1 MSSVPSPQRV
11 AVALFEGF
19 TVLDVYGPVQ
29 AFASCRTVQPDGTR
43 RPMFEIF
50 SMASEAGKVKA
61 GEGPATWAEWSF
73 EKAPDYDIL
82 LIPGGFGSRK
92 AVADQAFLERL
103 MTSSREEQLA
113 LLKSKESFM
122 SWQSIL
128 RGVGVYSGCTRCVD
142 VCPVG
147 RDYDAHLRD
156 AQEQIP
162 ERTPEK
168 ERRLAE
174 MARQRESGDRGP
186 HYARSARWITGA

>member
-1 MSSVPSPQRV
+1 MGHVER
-11 AVALFEGF
+11 L
-19 TVLDVYGPVQ
+19 
-29 AFASCRTVQPDGTR
+29 
-43 RPMFEIF
+43 
-50 SMASEAGKVKA
+50 VKA
-61 GEGPATWAEWSF
+61 PR
-73 EKAPDYDIL
+73 D
-82 LIPGGFGSRK
+82 
-92 AVADQAFLERL
+92 
-103 MTSSREEQLA
+103 EQLA

-156 AQEQIP
+156 AQEEIA

-174 MARQRESGDRGP
+174 MARRRESGDRGP
-186 HYARSARWITGA
+186 HYARSARWIGGAESSP

>member
-1 MSSVPSPQRV
+1 MGHVER
-11 AVALFEGF
+11 L
-19 TVLDVYGPVQ
+19 
-29 AFASCRTVQPDGTR
+29 
-43 RPMFEIF
+43 
-50 SMASEAGKVKA
+50 VKA
-61 GEGPATWAEWSF
+61 PR
-73 EKAPDYDIL
+73 D
-82 LIPGGFGSRK
+82 
-92 AVADQAFLERL
+92 
-103 MTSSREEQLA
+103 EQQA

-156 AQEQIP
+156 AQDTIA

-174 MARQRESGDRGP
+174 MARRRESGDPGP
-186 HYARSARWITGA
+186 HFVRSARWISGI